1 MENLG
6 YDVKSS
12 EDLLASPVQ
21 ARKVD
26 APKHMGGGSA

>member
-6 YDVKSS
+6 YEVKSS

-21 ARKVD
+21 ARRVD
-26 APKHMGGGSA
+26 APQSMGGGAS